1 MINYELILARDTF
14 DDDNEGLEYG
24 INWLDEDGFVIDCEW
39 FESETERQQAIDREY
54 SNQDNFT
61 LEQ

>member
-24 INWLDEDGFVIDCEW
+24 INWLDEDGNVIDCEW
-39 FESETERQQAIDREY
+39 FESEEERQQVIDREY
-54 SNQDNFT
+54 INQDKFT